1 MFSIFLKL
9 LLKMKSRDKENK
21 IKIKEKKTIKL
32 TEIKETFSLQKK
44 KYYNIITKENAYKGD
59 WLKNVQKNH
68 GTHKERN

>member
-1 MFSIFLKL
+1 MFFWFLILGTKRMFSIFLKL

-44 KYYNIITKENAYKGD
+44 KYYNIITIEK
-59 WLKNVQKNH
+59 
-68 GTHKERN
+68 